1 MEENNPNSNPEE
13 NNKNKKTVKINSY
26 WIYGAV
32 IMLLILGQLLLFPAG
47 SNSKISFDQLK
58 AYTEAGDIK
67 KSERR
72 Q

>member
-32 IMLLILGQLLLFPAG
+32 IMLLILVNFCFFRQGQILKLAL
-47 SNSKISFDQLK
+47 IS
-58 AYTEAGDIK
+58 
-67 KSERR
+67 
-72 Q
+72 